1 MDTARSIVHSVTHY
15 IKNTDLYL
23 MLLGLVCSIYGM
35 LLIYSATLNPVT
47 ALDGSTKNLYVQG
60 AAIILGLAAFV
71 ALSLIDLENLGDLW
85 KIFVIGN
92 ILLQFLLFTP
102 LGTEVNGQ
110 RAWLNLGVT
119 SLQPGE
125 LGKLIFIFTIAAHMT
140 EIQDHIT
147 EWRGL
152 VSVGL
157 HTLVM
162 MGAVVLSSGDTGMAI
177 QYLMIAVIM
186 LFSAGLPLKWLGIA
200 AGVGIASV
208 PILWNY
214 VLKDYQK
221 TRILVLFDPSID
233 VEQSRQATYGKIAIG
248 SGQFTGQG
256 WTNGTMTQMQY
267 VPENIGNEVLMGCS
281 FLGGKVDLFMMRI
294 VDIIYTVPD
303 LLIIILLMALIIR
316 LFYVAYRASTPF
328 SALIAVGVGGM
339 LLFQTFMNIF
349 MNVGLLPVMGL
360 TLPFFS
366 YGGTSIVTM
375 FAALGI
381 AAGVRMREKP
391 SWLQN

>member
-125 LGKLIFIFTIAAHMT
+125 LGKLIFIFIKKASGRPNSIHPAAVRHLDT
-140 EIQDHIT
+140 VPREF
-147 EWRGL
+147 
-152 VSVGL
+152 
-157 HTLVM
+157 
-162 MGAVVLSSGDTGMAI
+162 GA
-177 QYLMIAVIM
+177 
-186 LFSAGLPLKWLGIA
+186 
-200 AGVGIASV
+200 
-208 PILWNY
+208 
-214 VLKDYQK
+214 
-221 TRILVLFDPSID
+221 
-233 VEQSRQATYGKIAIG
+233 G
-248 SGQFTGQG
+248 S
-256 WTNGTMTQMQY
+256 
-267 VPENIGNEVLMGCS
+267 
-281 FLGGKVDLFMMRI
+281 RI
-294 VDIIYTVPD
+294 VSG
-303 LLIIILLMALIIR
+303 
-316 LFYVAYRASTPF
+316 F
-328 SALIAVGVGGM
+328 
-339 LLFQTFMNIF
+339 
-349 MNVGLLPVMGL
+349 
-360 TLPFFS
+360 
-366 YGGTSIVTM
+366 
-375 FAALGI
+375 
-381 AAGVRMREKP
+381 
-391 SWLQN
+391 

>member
-1 MDTARSIVHSVTHY
+1 MGYCSFHCTLCYA
-15 IKNTDLYL
+15 LYQKHRPVSDAA
-23 MLLGLVCSIYGM
+23 GTVCSIYGM

-186 LFSAGLPLKWLGIA
+186 LFSAGRRSSGWALLP
-200 AGVGIASV
+200 GVGIASV

-221 TRILVLFDPSID
+221 TRILVLLTRPLTWNSPDRRPTARSPSA
-233 VEQSRQATYGKIAIG
+233 RG
-248 SGQFTGQG
+248 S
-256 WTNGTMTQMQY
+256 
-267 VPENIGNEVLMGCS
+267 
-281 FLGGKVDLFMMRI
+281 
-294 VDIIYTVPD
+294 
-303 LLIIILLMALIIR
+303 
-316 LFYVAYRASTPF
+316 
-328 SALIAVGVGGM
+328 
-339 LLFQTFMNIF
+339 
-349 MNVGLLPVMGL
+349 LPVK
-360 TLPFFS
+360 
-366 YGGTSIVTM
+366 
-375 FAALGI
+375 
-381 AAGVRMREKP
+381 AGPTAR
-391 SWLQN
+391 

>member
-162 MGAVVLSSGDTGMAI
+162 MGRSCFRRATPAWRSST
-177 QYLMIAVIM
+177 
-186 LFSAGLPLKWLGIA
+186 
-200 AGVGIASV
+200 
-208 PILWNY
+208 
-214 VLKDYQK
+214 
-221 TRILVLFDPSID
+221 
-233 VEQSRQATYGKIAIG
+233 
-248 SGQFTGQG
+248 
-256 WTNGTMTQMQY
+256 
-267 VPENIGNEVLMGCS
+267 
-281 FLGGKVDLFMMRI
+281 
-294 VDIIYTVPD
+294 
-303 LLIIILLMALIIR
+303 
-316 LFYVAYRASTPF
+316 
-328 SALIAVGVGGM
+328 
-339 LLFQTFMNIF
+339 
-349 MNVGLLPVMGL
+349 
-360 TLPFFS
+360 
-366 YGGTSIVTM
+366 
-375 FAALGI
+375 
-381 AAGVRMREKP
+381 
-391 SWLQN
+391 

>member
-125 LGKLIFIFTIAAHMT
+125 LGKLIFILTLRGAHVRDTATISANGA
-140 EIQDHIT
+140 D
-147 EWRGL
+147 WS
-152 VSVGL
+152 SVG
-157 HTLVM
+157 
-162 MGAVVLSSGDTGMAI
+162 
-177 QYLMIAVIM
+177 
-186 LFSAGLPLKWLGIA
+186 
-200 AGVGIASV
+200 
-208 PILWNY
+208 
-214 VLKDYQK
+214 
-221 TRILVLFDPSID
+221 R
-233 VEQSRQATYGKIAIG
+233 
-248 SGQFTGQG
+248 
-256 WTNGTMTQMQY
+256 
-267 VPENIGNEVLMGCS
+267 
-281 FLGGKVDLFMMRI
+281 
-294 VDIIYTVPD
+294 
-303 LLIIILLMALIIR
+303 ALR
-316 LFYVAYRASTPF
+316 WS
-328 SALIAVGVGGM
+328 
-339 LLFQTFMNIF
+339 
-349 MNVGLLPVMGL
+349 
-360 TLPFFS
+360 
-366 YGGTSIVTM
+366 
-375 FAALGI
+375 
-381 AAGVRMREKP
+381 
-391 SWLQN
+391 

>member
-140 EIQDHIT
+140 EIQDHII

-152 VSVGL
+152 
-157 HTLVM
+157 
-162 MGAVVLSSGDTGMAI
+162 
-177 QYLMIAVIM
+177 VIM

-267 VPENIGNEVLMGCS
+267 VPENQTDYIFSVAGEELG
-281 FLGGKVDLFMMRI
+281 FLGC
-294 VDIIYTVPD
+294 

>member
-1 MDTARSIVHSVTHY
+1 MDTARSIVHSVMHY

-248 SGQFTGQG
+248 SGQLTGQG
-256 WTNGTMTQMQY
+256 RSRLDQRHDDPDAVCAGEPDRLYFFGSRRGTGLSRLSAHHHPADGADHPPVLCG
-267 VPENIGNEVLMGCS
+267 VPRLHAVFGADCGRC
-281 FLGGKVDLFMMRI
+281 RRHAA
-294 VDIIYTVPD
+294 VPD
-303 LLIIILLMALIIR
+303 LYEYLYECRSAACHGPDAAVLLLR
-316 LFYVAYRASTPF
+316 RYVHRYHVRRARHRRRRAHEGKAELA
-328 SALIAVGVGGM
+328 SALSAFTKVK
-339 LLFQTFMNIF
+339 
-349 MNVGLLPVMGL
+349 
-360 TLPFFS
+360 
-366 YGGTSIVTM
+366 
-375 FAALGI
+375 
-381 AAGVRMREKP
+381 R
-391 SWLQN
+391 